1 MSSSDTRLIQRDLW
15 LIRAYYFTW
24 MGGLGFI
31 WPFMNLFYVRQ
42 GLSGTQVGWVLGIF
56 ALLNLTAAPIWT
68 RMIQQSSKPQR
79 FMQVAMA
86 LNAAGYVA
94 LAFQHTFLG
103 IALLGGYRTLV
114 AAGIG
119 PVSDSLAV
127 TISGGT
133 KSGYG
138 SVRLWGS
145 LGWAILTVVTGVL
158 IEKFGFTAGF
168 IGCATTQ
175 ILSLLIL
182 NAIRPQHFSTPPSSQ
197 PNDGGSL
204 SSKTVILQNPALIG
218 VAVMLFI
225 TGLMNSGVLQ
235 FETVYLADLGA
246 KASLLGV
253 AGMVS
258 AAVEIPA
265 MLWTD
270 NVIQKRGA
278 RWVMLSALVITGM
291 TRLLVLL
298 FPSIQTIFVE
308 RAVGGIA
315 FSFYT
320 VSLVKLICQN
330 TPEYQM
336 RSVLAVFTVTLASF
350 TNIISTPIAGSMYDL
365 LGGRWLFLFAVI
377 GYALGWLA
385 IKLFKPRR
393 GKGDLTS
400 NAAALSDS
408 CTEPAP

>member
-1 MSSSDTRLIQRDLW
+1 
-15 LIRAYYFTW
+15 
-24 MGGLGFI
+24 
-31 WPFMNLFYVRQ
+31 
-42 GLSGTQVGWVLGIF
+42 
-56 ALLNLTAAPIWT
+56 
-68 RMIQQSSKPQR
+68 
-79 FMQVAMA
+79 
-86 LNAAGYVA
+86 
-94 LAFQHTFLG
+94 
-103 IALLGGYRTLV
+103 
-114 AAGIG
+114 
-119 PVSDSLAV
+119 
-127 TISGGT
+127 
-133 KSGYG
+133 
-138 SVRLWGS
+138 
-145 LGWAILTVVTGVL
+145 
-158 IEKFGFTAGF
+158 
-168 IGCATTQ
+168 
-175 ILSLLIL
+175 
-182 NAIRPQHFSTPPSSQ
+182 
-197 PNDGGSL
+197 
-204 SSKTVILQNPALIG
+204 
-218 VAVMLFI
+218 
-225 TGLMNSGVLQ
+225 
-235 FETVYLADLGA
+235 
-246 KASLLGV
+246 
-253 AGMVS
+253 MVS

-408 CTEPAP
+408 CTETAP